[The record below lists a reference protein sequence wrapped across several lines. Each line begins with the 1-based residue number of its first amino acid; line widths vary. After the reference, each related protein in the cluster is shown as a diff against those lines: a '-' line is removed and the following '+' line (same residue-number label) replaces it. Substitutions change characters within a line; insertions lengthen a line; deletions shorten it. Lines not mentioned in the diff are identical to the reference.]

1 MGVMKMANKS
11 NNSNRKKSNF
21 IPTMG
26 KNKGFNQQIG
36 RQVFDKRRKDNAK
49 VKY

>member
-1 MGVMKMANKS
+1 MVNKS
-11 NNSNRKKSNF
+11 NNCNRKKSNPS
-21 IPTMG
+21 IPAMG
-26 KNKGFNQQIG
+26 KNKGSYQQPMG